1 MLKQELQQKQS
12 LSPKQILEAT
22 LLQLNNSN
30 LEKYIL
36 EEFEKNPIL
45 EPTEIINNDE
55 TDIKEDSNDED
66 WDDIYESIAVYEPK
80 KDNNFQ
86 ISSEKNLLE
95 SIIDQINDLDLKD
108 WEKSIAEEIIY
119 NLDNNGYLS
128 IDLFL
133 IADRFGKTEKEIEH
147 ILYQVQH
154 LNPPALASK
163 DLQQCLLIQLDND
176 IESPEYKVISNHFDD
191 FINKRYNRICKSEN
205 ISLKKLSITIEIL
218 SKLNPKPGL
227 GLQLYKDETITPDL
241 ILNKR
246 SDQWEVSVNDSWI
259 PPINISKT
267 YKNMMNDL
275 DGQNKKTKKFLKNNF
290 NKAEWVIGAI
300 DQRRKT
306 LFEVMNQI
314 IIHQPEFFDGNIE
327 KLSPMRLKDISDIIG
342 LDISTVSRA
351 TRGKYV
357 ETPYG
362 IFELKSFFT
371 DDYILFDGEKISV
384 QEVKMALKKIID
396 KEELSLTLI
405 SKTKT
410 LLIHGE
416 KDEIVPPYNLL
427 EAKDFFTRNNISI
440 ETLMIKDCDHHIP
453 VEASSNA
460 LKFIKD
466 NFDI

>member
-1 MLKQELQQKQS
+1 M
-12 LSPKQILEAT
+12 
-22 LLQLNNSN
+22 
-30 LEKYIL
+30 
-36 EEFEKNPIL
+36 
-45 EPTEIINNDE
+45 
-55 TDIKEDSNDED
+55 
-66 WDDIYESIAVYEPK
+66 
-80 KDNNFQ
+80 
-86 ISSEKNLLE
+86 
-95 SIIDQINDLDLKD
+95 
-108 WEKSIAEEIIY
+108 
-119 NLDNNGYLS
+119 
-128 IDLFL
+128 
-133 IADRFGKTEKEIEH
+133 
-147 ILYQVQH
+147 YQVQH

-163 DLQQCLLIQLDND
+163 DLQQCLLIQLDDD
-176 IESPEYKVISNHFDD
+176 IESLEYKVISNHFDD

-205 ISLKKLSITIEIL
+205 ISLKELSITIEIL

-314 IIHQPEFFDGNIE
+314 IIHQPEFFDGNTE

-371 DDYILFDGEKISV
+371 DDYTLFDGVKVSV
-384 QEVKMALKKIID
+384 QEVKMALKNIID
-396 KEELSLTLI
+396 KEDKNNPLNDDDLKEGLKQYGYTI
-405 SKTKT
+405 ARRT
-410 LLIHGE
+410 
-416 KDEIVPPYNLL
+416 V
-427 EAKDFFTRNNISI
+427 AKYRDQLKIPNIRLRKKI
-440 ETLMIKDCDHHIP
+440 
-453 VEASSNA
+453 
-460 LKFIKD
+460 
-466 NFDI
+466 

>member
-119 NLDNNGYLS
+119 NLDNNGYLL

-154 LNPPALASK
+154 LNPLALASK
-163 DLQQCLLIQLDND
+163 DLQQCLLIQLDDD
-176 IESPEYKVISNHFDD
+176 IESLEYKVISNHFDD

-314 IIHQPEFFDGNIE
+314 IIHQSEFFDGNIE

-384 QEVKMALKKIID
+384 QEVKMALKNIID
-396 KEELSLTLI
+396 KED
-405 SKTKT
+405 K
-410 LLIHGE
+410 
-416 KDEIVPPYNLL
+416 
-427 EAKDFFTRNNISI
+427 NNPLNDDDLK
-440 ETLMIKDCDHHIP
+440 E
-453 VEASSNA
+453 A
-460 LKFIKD
+460 LKQYGYTIARRTVAKYRD
-466 NFDI
+466 QLKIPNIRLRKKI

>member
-95 SIIDQINDLDLKD
+95 SIIDQINDLDLNE

-119 NLDNNGYLS
+119 NLDDNGYLS

-163 DLQQCLLIQLDND
+163 DLQQCLLIQLDDD
-176 IESPEYKVISNHFDD
+176 IESLEYKVISNHFDD
-191 FINKRYNRICKSEN
+191 FINKRYNRICKNEN
-205 ISLKKLSITIEIL
+205 ISLKELSVTIEIL

-371 DDYILFDGEKISV
+371 DDYTLFDGEKVSV

-396 KEELSLTLI
+396 KED
-405 SKTKT
+405 K
-410 LLIHGE
+410 
-416 KDEIVPPYNLL
+416 
-427 EAKDFFTRNNISI
+427 NNPLNDDDLK
-440 ETLMIKDCDHHIP
+440 E
-453 VEASSNA
+453 A
-460 LKFIKD
+460 LKQYGYTIARRTVAKYRD
-466 NFDI
+466 QLKIPNIRLRKKI

>member
-45 EPTEIINNDE
+45 EPTEMINDDE

-163 DLQQCLLIQLDND
+163 DLQQCLLIQLDDD
-176 IESPEYKVISNHFDD
+176 IESLEYKVISNHFDD
-191 FINKRYNRICKSEN
+191 FINKRYNRICKNEN
-205 ISLKKLSITIEIL
+205 ISLKELSVTIEIL

-371 DDYILFDGEKISV
+371 DDYTLFDGEKVSV
-384 QEVKMALKKIID
+384 QEVKTALKKIID
-396 KEELSLTLI
+396 KED
-405 SKTKT
+405 K
-410 LLIHGE
+410 
-416 KDEIVPPYNLL
+416 
-427 EAKDFFTRNNISI
+427 NNPLNDDDLK
-440 ETLMIKDCDHHIP
+440 E
-453 VEASSNA
+453 A
-460 LKFIKD
+460 LKQYGYTIARRTVAKYRD
-466 NFDI
+466 QLKIPNIRLRKKI